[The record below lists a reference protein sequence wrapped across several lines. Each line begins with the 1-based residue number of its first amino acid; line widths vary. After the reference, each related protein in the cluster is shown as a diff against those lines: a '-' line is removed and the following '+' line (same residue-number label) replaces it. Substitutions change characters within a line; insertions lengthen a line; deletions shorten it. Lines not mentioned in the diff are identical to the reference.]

1 MVALQSFVRSH
12 VCCERALQCTATSA
26 NLHLAFAIERFL
38 SRSCSGVG
46 AAGKGIPIRMASL
59 RSGCSRGWEVLT
71 IKRGKGEG
79 IVISGKARCR
89 PMGRAAEGRI
99 ERAEWDDEEA
109 SKEREGFSKQ
119 NNQNDCAGMSGDITN
134 LRVLGTRSV

>member
-1 MVALQSFVRSH
+1 MFAVRGHCSALRRARTCAWRSQLRVFSLESH
-12 VCCERALQCTATSA
+12 G
-26 NLHLAFAIERFL
+26 H
-38 SRSCSGVG
+38 VG
-46 AAGKGIPIRMASL
+46 AAGKGVPIGIASV

-71 IKRGKGEG
+71 IKRGKREG